1 MTDRSLSR
9 VSLNPN
15 CTIHEKRTEK
25 MSTITEQP
33 CYTLINIPTDT
44 EPLNELQLK
53 QDLEKGSVHMKID
66 ALKKTIHMIL
76 SGERLPG
83 LLMTII
89 RFVLPL
95 QNHTIKK
102 LLLIFWEIVPK
113 TSADGKLLQEMIL
126 VCDAY
131 RKDLQ
136 HPNEFVRGS
145 TLRYIEMNM
154 LTDVGHII

>member
-1 MTDRSLSR
+1 
-9 VSLNPN
+9 
-15 CTIHEKRTEK
+15 
-25 MSTITEQP
+25 MSTISEQP
-33 CYTLINIPTDT
+33 CYTLINIAIDA
-44 EPLNELQLK
+44 EPFNELQLK
-53 QDLEKGSVHMKID
+53 QDLEKGDVNTKVD

-95 QNHTIKK
+95 QDHMIKK

-113 TSADGKLLQEMIL
+113 TSPDGKLLQEMIL

-145 TLRYIEMNM
+145 TLRYVHKIDRSQILKSSQNS
-154 LTDVGHII
+154 

>member
-1 MTDRSLSR
+1 
-9 VSLNPN
+9 
-15 CTIHEKRTEK
+15 
-25 MSTITEQP
+25 MSTIVEQP
-33 CYTLINIPTDT
+33 CYTLINVPTDID
-44 EPLNELQLK
+44 PLNELQLK
-53 QDLEKGSVHMKID
+53 QDLEKGDVHIKID

-95 QNHTIKK
+95 QDHTIKK

-113 TSADGKLLQEMIL
+113 TSPDGKLLQEMIL

-145 TLRYIEMNM
+145 TLRY
-154 LTDVGHII
+154 

>member
-1 MTDRSLSR
+1 MGT
-9 VSLNPN
+9 
-15 CTIHEKRTEK
+15 CCRT
-25 MSTITEQP
+25 TL
-33 CYTLINIPTDT
+33 YTLINVPTDT

-53 QDLEKGSVHMKID
+53 QDLRKGDVQTKIE

-95 QNHTIKK
+95 QDHTIKK

-113 TSADGKLLQEMIL
+113 LLPMEN
-126 VCDAY
+126 CS
-131 RKDLQ
+131 R
-136 HPNEFVRGS
+136 R
-145 TLRYIEMNM
+145 
-154 LTDVGHII
+154 